1 MVTPRTI
8 LLPTDF
14 TGRCDR
20 SRDRAVL
27 LARAWDARLVL
38 LHVLEDDTTI
48 PWDREEAMDW
58 AQAKLESKVQE
69 DNIALCTSV
78 AFGEIQSTIL
88 DLPAASSVALIIP
101 GLSRPHE
108 RVQVST

>member
-1 MVTPRTI
+1 MPICRRRRPLIPSRPWYLLVSSVEFMVTPRTI

-48 PWDREEAMDW
+48 PWDREEANDR
-58 AQAKLESKVQE
+58 AQATLESEVKD
-69 DNIALCTSV
+69 DNISICTGGGV
-78 AFGEIQSTIL
+78 GA
-88 DLPAASSVALIIP
+88 V
-101 GLSRPHE
+101 
-108 RVQVST
+108 